1 MNKKSIL
8 VVIAILLFII
18 ICGYLTGKNN
28 SATDEY
34 LSGKYNIEIKIKDYG
49 TIDATLDADVAP
61 ITVTNFVDLVKSGYY
76 TGLKFH
82 RIIDGFMMQGG
93 AGNSRNTI
101 KGEFSSNGITYNISH
116 VRGTISM
123 ARSSDPD
130 SASTQFFIVQS
141 DSTYLDGNYAAF
153 GTVTNGMDVVDK
165 VCKNVDVEDNNGTV
179 ALENQP
185 VIEYIKQ
192 DGENFV
198 LFYKRRGKYAKTYA
212 ACA

>member
-18 ICGYLTGKNN
+18 ICGYLTGKND

-49 TIDATLDADVAP
+49 TIDATLDSDVAP

-101 KGEFSSNGITYNISH
+101 KGEFSSNGITNNISH

-185 VIEYIKQ
+185 VIEYIKVI
-192 DGENFV
+192 E
-198 LFYKRRGKYAKTYA
+198 
-212 ACA
+212 

>member
-18 ICGYLTGKNN
+18 ICGYLTGKND

-82 RIIDGFMMQGG
+82 RIIDGFMMQCG

-101 KGEFSSNGITYNISH
+101 KGEFSSNGITNNISH

-185 VIEYIKQ
+185 VIEYIKVI
-192 DGENFV
+192 E
-198 LFYKRRGKYAKTYA
+198 
-212 ACA
+212 

>member
-1 MNKKSIL
+1 M
-8 VVIAILLFII
+8 
-18 ICGYLTGKNN
+18 
-28 SATDEY
+28 
-34 LSGKYNIEIKIKDYG
+34 
-49 TIDATLDADVAP
+49 AP

-101 KGEFSSNGITYNISH
+101 KGEFSSNGITNNISH

-130 SASTQFFIVQS
+130 SASNQFFIVQS

-153 GTVTNGMDVVDK
+153 GMVTNGMDVVDK

-185 VIEYIKQ
+185 VIEYIKVI
-192 DGENFV
+192 E
-198 LFYKRRGKYAKTYA
+198 
-212 ACA
+212 

>member
-1 MNKKSIL
+1 MNKKSIFSSYSCSF
-8 VVIAILLFII
+8 IYHYMWLFNW
-18 ICGYLTGKNN
+18 KND
-28 SATDEY
+28 SSTDEY

-101 KGEFSSNGITYNISH
+101 KGEFSSNGITNNISH

-185 VIEYIKQ
+185 VIEYIKS
-192 DGENFV
+192 D
-198 LFYKRRGKYAKTYA
+198 
-212 ACA
+212 

>member
-1 MNKKSIL
+1 MDNKNIL
-8 VVIAILLFII
+8 IFIVIILFVM
-18 ICGYLTGKNN
+18 ICGYLTGKNDKT
-28 SATDEY
+28 TDEY

-93 AGNSRNTI
+93 AGASKKTI
-101 KGEFSSNGITYNISH
+101 KGEFSSNGVTNNLSH

-123 ARSSDPD
+123 ARSSDPN

-153 GTVTNGMDVVDK
+153 GTVTRGMDVVDK

-179 ALENQP
+179 AEKNQP
-185 VIEYIKQ
+185 VIEYIKVI
-192 DGENFV
+192 E
-198 LFYKRRGKYAKTYA
+198 
-212 ACA
+212 

>member
-18 ICGYLTGKNN
+18 ICGYLTGKND

-101 KGEFSSNGITYNISH
+101 KGEFSSNGITNNISH

-165 VCKNVDVEDNNGTV
+165 VCKNADVEDNNGMV

-185 VIEYIKQ
+185 VIEYIKVI
-192 DGENFV
+192 E
-198 LFYKRRGKYAKTYA
+198 
-212 ACA
+212 

>member
-101 KGEFSSNGITYNISH
+101 KGEFSSNGITNNISH

-179 ALENQP
+179 ALGNQP
-185 VIEYIKQ
+185 VIEYIKVI
-192 DGENFV
+192 E
-198 LFYKRRGKYAKTYA
+198 
-212 ACA
+212 

>member
-18 ICGYLTGKNN
+18 ICGYLTGKND

-101 KGEFSSNGITYNISH
+101 KGEFSSNGITNNISH

-123 ARSSDPD
+123 ARSSAPD

-185 VIEYIKQ
+185 VIEYIKVI
-192 DGENFV
+192 E
-198 LFYKRRGKYAKTYA
+198 
-212 ACA
+212 

>member
-1 MNKKSIL
+1 MW
-8 VVIAILLFII
+8 LFNW
-18 ICGYLTGKNN
+18 KNN

-101 KGEFSSNGITYNISH
+101 KGEFSSNGITNNISH

-179 ALENQP
+179 ALGNQP
-185 VIEYIKQ
+185 VIEYIKVI
-192 DGENFV
+192 E
-198 LFYKRRGKYAKTYA
+198 
-212 ACA
+212 

>member
-34 LSGKYNIEIKIKDYG
+34 LSGKYNIEIKIKNYG

-101 KGEFSSNGITYNISH
+101 KGEFSSNGITNNISH

-179 ALENQP
+179 ALGNQP
-185 VIEYIKQ
+185 VIEYIKVI
-192 DGENFV
+192 E
-198 LFYKRRGKYAKTYA
+198 
-212 ACA
+212 

>member
-18 ICGYLTGKNN
+18 ICGYLTGKNDKV
-28 SATDEY
+28 ADEY

-93 AGNSRNTI
+93 AGDTRKTI
-101 KGEFSSNGITYNISH
+101 KGEFSSNGVTNNISH

-153 GTVTNGMDVVDK
+153 GTVTSGMDVVDK
-165 VCKNVDVEDNNGTV
+165 ICKNVDVEDNNGTV
-179 ALENQP
+179 AEKNQP
-185 VIEYIKQ
+185 VIEYIKVI
-192 DGENFV
+192 E
-198 LFYKRRGKYAKTYA
+198 
-212 ACA
+212 

>member
-18 ICGYLTGKNN
+18 ICGYLTGKND

-101 KGEFSSNGITYNISH
+101 KGEFSSNGIINNISH

-185 VIEYIKQ
+185 VIEYIKVI
-192 DGENFV
+192 E
-198 LFYKRRGKYAKTYA
+198 
-212 ACA
+212 

>member
-18 ICGYLTGKNN
+18 ICGYLTGKND

-101 KGEFSSNGITYNISH
+101 KGEFSSNGITNNISH

-185 VIEYIKQ
+185 VIEYIKVI
-192 DGENFV
+192 E
-198 LFYKRRGKYAKTYA
+198 
-212 ACA
+212 

>member
-18 ICGYLTGKNN
+18 ICGYLTGKND

-101 KGEFSSNGITYNISH
+101 KGEFSSNGITNNISH

-153 GTVTNGMDVVDK
+153 GMVTNGMDVVDK

-185 VIEYIKQ
+185 VIEYIKVI
-192 DGENFV
+192 E
-198 LFYKRRGKYAKTYA
+198 
-212 ACA
+212 

>member
-8 VVIAILLFII
+8 VVIVILLFII
-18 ICGYLTGKNN
+18 ICGYLTGKND

-101 KGEFSSNGITYNISH
+101 KGEFSSNGITNNISH

-185 VIEYIKQ
+185 VIEYIKVI
-192 DGENFV
+192 E
-198 LFYKRRGKYAKTYA
+198 
-212 ACA
+212 

>member
-18 ICGYLTGKNN
+18 ICGYLTGKND

-101 KGEFSSNGITYNISH
+101 KGEFSSNGITNNISH

-165 VCKNVDVEDNNGTV
+165 VCKNVDVGDNNGTV

-185 VIEYIKQ
+185 VIEYIKVI
-192 DGENFV
+192 E
-198 LFYKRRGKYAKTYA
+198 
-212 ACA
+212 

>member
-8 VVIAILLFII
+8 VVIAILLFTI
-18 ICGYLTGKNN
+18 ICGYLTGKNDL
-28 SATDEY
+28 STDEY

-101 KGEFSSNGITYNISH
+101 KGEFSSNGITNNISH

-179 ALENQP
+179 ALGNQP
-185 VIEYIKQ
+185 VIEYIKVI
-192 DGENFV
+192 E
-198 LFYKRRGKYAKTYA
+198 
-212 ACA
+212 

>member
-18 ICGYLTGKNN
+18 ICGYLIGKND
-28 SATDEY
+28 SSTDEY

-101 KGEFSSNGITYNISH
+101 KGEFSSNGITNNISH

-185 VIEYIKQ
+185 VIEYIKVI
-192 DGENFV
+192 E
-198 LFYKRRGKYAKTYA
+198 
-212 ACA
+212 

>member
-18 ICGYLTGKNN
+18 ICGYLTGKND

-101 KGEFSSNGITYNISH
+101 KGEFSSNGITNNISH

-179 ALENQP
+179 ALGNQP
-185 VIEYIKQ
+185 VIEYIKVI
-192 DGENFV
+192 E
-198 LFYKRRGKYAKTYA
+198 
-212 ACA
+212 

>member
-18 ICGYLTGKNN
+18 ICCYLTGKND

-101 KGEFSSNGITYNISH
+101 KGEFSSNGITNNISH

-185 VIEYIKQ
+185 VIEYIK
-192 DGENFV
+192 V
-198 LFYKRRGKYAKTYA
+198 I
-212 ACA
+212 

>member
-18 ICGYLTGKNN
+18 ICGYLTGKNDKV
-28 SATDEY
+28 ADEY
-34 LSGKYNIEIKIKDYG
+34 LSGKYKIEIKIKDYG

-93 AGNSRNTI
+93 ARDTRKTI
-101 KGEFSSNGITYNISH
+101 KGEFSSNGVTNNISH

-153 GTVTNGMDVVDK
+153 GTVTSGMDVVDK
-165 VCKNVDVEDNNGTV
+165 ICKNVDVEDNNGTV
-179 ALENQP
+179 AEKNQP
-185 VIEYIKQ
+185 VIEYIKVI
-192 DGENFV
+192 E
-198 LFYKRRGKYAKTYA
+198 
-212 ACA
+212 

>member
-18 ICGYLTGKNN
+18 ICGYLTGKND

-49 TIDATLDADVAP
+49 TIDVTLDADVAP

-101 KGEFSSNGITYNISH
+101 KGEFSSNGITNNISH

-141 DSTYLDGNYAAF
+141 DSTYLDGSYAAF

-185 VIEYIKQ
+185 VIEYIKVI
-192 DGENFV
+192 E
-198 LFYKRRGKYAKTYA
+198 
-212 ACA
+212 

>member
-18 ICGYLTGKNN
+18 ICGYLTGKND

-101 KGEFSSNGITYNISH
+101 KGEFSSNGITNNMSH

-185 VIEYIKQ
+185 VIEYIKVI
-192 DGENFV
+192 E
-198 LFYKRRGKYAKTYA
+198 
-212 ACA
+212 